1 MKKLLIA
8 AVSALGLFALAACE
22 GGEAPP
28 DGDGAMDGGAGTTD
42 PAQPAQ

>member
-1 MKKLLIA
+1 MKKLFIA

-28 DGDGAMDGGAGTTD
+28 QDGGGMGGAGTGTTD
-42 PAQPAQ
+42 PVQ